1 MNPYE
6 VLEISEEATEVEIRK
21 AYKKQALRYHPDK
34 VIDPAEK
41 EANEIKFKEITHAYE
56 ILTNKDS
63 NNGFFGGDEYDNED
77 DADFRNFFTQDFN
90 GGPPPPPPQTKN
102 PDVIIEIELTTTEL
116 YNGKNIKFQLSRAM
130 VCGTCEGNGWRRRK
144 NGNLYEPPLIDC
156 SKCHGKGFTE
166 RTMRTPFGFS
176 TVQRLACT
184 KCASIGKVR
193 ARPNSEKNRCKKCHG
208 EGLVQVSETVTV
220 SVPRGY
226 TANDRITLHKQADQ
240 TLDGKDPGDIVF
252 VIKEKATST
261 TGNMKRHDK
270 DLFMSTTVTLMEAIG
285 GFQDKYLMKTYDSR
299 TLTWSTPSGKVLRPG
314 DIIKVSGEGW
324 PISTDKT
331 SHSVT
336 FGDLYVTI
344 NIEFPPDNWV
354 NEKNDLLQLRNILPG
369 VKKSKEDTM
378 PIDAKNCEHINS
390 FEIVHE
396 LPKDEPNTS
405 DNDNRQEG
413 EANPHPHP
421 HPQGVPEC
429 STQ

>member
-34 VIDPAEK
+34 VIDPTEK
-41 EANEIKFKEITHAYE
+41 EVNEIKFKEITHAYE

-63 NNGFFGGDEYDNED
+63 NGLFGSTDQDYDDPE

-90 GGPPPPPPQTKN
+90 GGPPPPPPQRKN
-102 PDVIIEIELTTTEL
+102 PDVLIEIELTTKEL
-116 YNGKNIKFQLSRAM
+116 YNGKVIKFKLSKSV
-130 VCGTCEGNGWRRRK
+130 VCETCEGNGWRRRK
-144 NGNLYEPPLIDC
+144 NGNLYDPPLIDC

-184 KCASIGKVR
+184 KCSSVGKIR

-208 EGLVQVSETVTV
+208 DGLVQIEDTITI

-226 TANDRITLHKQADQ
+226 QNDDTITLAKQADQ

-252 VIKEKATST
+252 VIKEKKNST
-261 TGNMKRHDK
+261 KLERHNNN
-270 DLFMSTTVTLMEAIG
+270 LFMFTTVTLMEAIS
-285 GFQDKYLMKTYDSR
+285 GFRDKYLVKTYDDR
-299 TLTWSTPSGKVLRPG
+299 TLMWSIPSGKVLRPG
-314 DIIKVSGEGW
+314 DIIKISGEGW
-324 PISTDKT
+324 PTAGNT
-331 SHSVT
+331 SHTVT

-344 NIEFPPDNWV
+344 NIEFPPDNWIT
-354 NEKNDLLQLRNILPG
+354 EKNDLVQLQNILPG
-369 VKKSKEDTM
+369 VKQSKEETIPM
-378 PIDAKNCEHINS
+378 DAKNCEHINS
-390 FEIVHE
+390 FDIVHE
-396 LPKDEPNTS
+396 LPKEEEPQENYNARPS
-405 DNDNRQEG
+405 DAGQHQE
-413 EANPHPHP
+413 
-421 HPQGVPEC
+421 GVPEC